1 MAELRSLNSAT
12 ALCLRIII
20 LTRTRS
26 SEARGARCLEIDD
39 KAWVWFIPAAQMR
52 ANTNHDVP
60 LNEEAMEILE
70 TMRKRRVKS
79 NLVFPGATG
88 GILWDVGLNK
98 PLHNLPTVSRL
109 DVEPRAKA
117 GSL

>member
-1 MAELRSLNSAT
+1 M
-12 ALCLRIII
+12 
-20 LTRTRS
+20 
-26 SEARGARCLEIDD
+26 
-39 KAWVWFIPAAQMR
+39 K

-70 TMRKRRVKS
+70 AMGKRRVKS
-79 NLVFPGATG
+79 DLVFPGATG

-117 GSL
+117 DSL